1 MSEVSTAPAGTV
13 VPAAAPVVAPAVVAP
28 VVPAAPVVAP
38 LAAVPAVAA
47 PVAAPV
53 VATPALPV
61 VEDPGWLATRLERA
75 KAAEREA
82 VLKDL
87 GVSDPAA
94 AKAAIAAAN
103 AAAEAQKSAE
113 QRALEASN
121 RVTSLSADTER
132 KDKILKEQAGRM
144 LMALTAEQ
152 QKAITEFA
160 GADAE
165 KQLQAIYHFAPTWAA
180 QAVAAEAAA
189 RAALPAVPAVPA
201 APANTSPAPG
211 APSSETPG
219 SPPDPKSVY
228 QTTRA
233 TNPFAAAAYGLSN
246 PSVYEQPKT

>member
-1 MSEVSTAPAGTV
+1 MSEANTAPAGTV
-13 VPAAAPVVAPAVVAP
+13 VPAAAPATAPIVAAPA
-28 VVPAAPVVAP
+28 AAPP
-38 LAAVPAVAA
+38 PPVAA
-47 PVAAPV
+47 PVAVPV
-53 VATPALPV
+53 VATPVVPTVVAPPAIPV
-61 VEDPGWLATRLERA
+61 VEDPSWLATRLERA

-113 QRALEASN
+113 QRALEAAN
-121 RVTSLSADTER
+121 RVTSLSADAER

-152 QKAITEFA
+152 QKAITDFA
-160 GADAE
+160 GTDAE

-180 QAVAAEAAA
+180 QAAAAEAQRQSAP
-189 RAALPAVPAVPA
+189 PAPA
-201 APANTSPAPG
+201 APAAPAATTSPAPA
-211 APSSETPG
+211 APASESPG
-219 SPPDPKSVY
+219 SPPDKRSVY

-246 PSVYEQPKT
+246 PSVYEQSKN